1 MLSIDLISEAV
12 QAALQFRADPDGFGV
27 VYKSRHP
34 DEEETF
40 PFIPIKGQ
48 LCVAVSCWSK

>member
-12 QAALQFRADPDGFGV
+12 QAALQFRTDPNGFGV
-27 VYKSRHP
+27 IYKSRHP

-48 LCVAVSCWSK
+48 LCVAVSC